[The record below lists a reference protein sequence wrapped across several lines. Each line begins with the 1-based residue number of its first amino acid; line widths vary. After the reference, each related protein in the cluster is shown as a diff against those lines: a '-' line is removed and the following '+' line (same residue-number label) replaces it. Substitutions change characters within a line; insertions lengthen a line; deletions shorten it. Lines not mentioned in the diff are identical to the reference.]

1 MKRLRKFVKNILQS
15 WRIFKRRNLKKNI
28 KKNIREEEMFQD
40 VLAKYEIHYDKNN
53 KNHEINMEL
62 ITNEINGI
70 ILLPNETFS
79 FNENI
84 GERTEEKG
92 FKNGPIYIR
101 GKIIEDL
108 AGGICQAVTGIY
120 NVAILSNLKI
130 IERKAH
136 SRIQKVAPAG
146 RDATVYWGLID
157 MIFKN
162 NRKSPIKLRILLNKE
177 SGIHVFEILGRN
189 VENINVEIKTKKK
202 ENRKY
207 IVVKTYREIYK
218 EGRVIKK
225 EILSK
230 DKYKRD

>member
-15 WRIFKRRNLKKNI
+15 WRIFLTRNL
-28 KKNIREEEMFQD
+28 KKNIREEEMFKD
-40 VLAKYEIHYDKNN
+40 ILAKYEIHYDKNN

-70 ILLPNETFS
+70 ILLPNEPFS

-92 FKNGPIYIR
+92 FKKGPIYIR

-120 NVAILSNLKI
+120 NIAIISNMKI

-177 SGIHVFEILGRN
+177 NGIHVFEILGRN
-189 VENINVEIKTKKK
+189 VENINVEIKTQKK

-218 EGRVIKK
+218 EGRLIKVEK
-225 EILSK
+225 ISK
-230 DKYKRD
+230 DRYRKE

>member
-1 MKRLRKFVKNILQS
+1 MKTILRKLKEALKILLQA
-15 WRIFKRRNLKKNI
+15 WRKFKRRKLKKN
-28 KKNIREEEMFQD
+28 RWEEEMFQD

-177 SGIHVFEILGRN
+177 NGIHVFEILGRN

>member
-1 MKRLRKFVKNILQS
+1 MKKLRKFVKNILQS
-15 WRIFKRRNLKKNI
+15 WRIFKRRNV
-28 KKNIREEEMFQD
+28 KKNIREEEMFKD
-40 VLAKYEIHYDKNN
+40 ILAKYEIHYDKNN

-92 FKNGPIYIR
+92 FKKGPIYIR

-120 NVAILSNLKI
+120 NIAIISNMKI

-177 SGIHVFEILGRN
+177 NGIHVFEILGRN
-189 VENINVEIKTKKK
+189 VENINVEIKTQKK

-218 EGRVIKK
+218 EGRLIKVEK
-225 EILSK
+225 ISK
-230 DKYKRD
+230 DRYRKE